1 LQNTEINDLQ
11 EKVLRLE
18 QQLSVKADRPPEQE
32 TNYIKQEN
40 NYSQQETIDLKSKL
54 QSKVLLL
61 ILALSVFFQLN
72 FFPCILVT
80 SFAVSF
86 ILYFGILA
94 QYTYLYNLRQSSFFN
109 IE

>member
-1 LQNTEINDLQ
+1 MQNAEINDLQ

-72 FFPCILVT
+72 FFPCILVNT
-80 SFAVSF
+80 LVVSF
-86 ILYFGILA
+86 ILNFGILHRA
-94 QYTYLYNLRQSSFFN
+94 QYTYLYNLWQSS
-109 IE
+109 I